1 MAEPSNRRVVRVSDV
16 TLAWEEA
23 RGTFTF
29 FGMPS
34 VAFWLDPSL
43 RNLLLPLARELG
55 RERYRRLV
63 IEHARL
69 GTAEDFHAMVTELG
83 TDFSS
88 GFLAWGRS
96 VGIAGWGAFELPAL
110 DATAGRA
117 TVIVRDPW
125 ELRLDPTRCEEYGC
139 PFILGKLEGIFGHA
153 LAGPCRGVD
162 TVRQAENGD
171 RWVEVALQR
180 VPEPVG
186 APRHHAVAIDVLP
199 VRGPDAP
206 AALGPIG
213 ALAGG
218 IAHAFNNRLAA
229 ILGSISLAMAHGD
242 PDGEQGRLLERAVS
256 HCHAARQLA
265 QQLLTF
271 SGRGEPRC
279 RPVAL
284 RDVVTSALE
293 RSVGDESRW
302 SVLVDIPR
310 DVPPVDADS
319 DQLELALS
327 ELVNNAC
334 EAMPDG
340 GTLTIAATALPA
352 VETGGHDRVQISVS
366 DTGGGLV
373 DLAHRH
379 AFDLFFTTKPG
390 AAGMGLSVAYAIAE
404 RHGGALELDAMGP
417 GGGAIARLTLP
428 AAVPRAAEERE
439 RDSVAGL
446 PRGVAV
452 LLVDDDAGVLEV
464 GRDMLAFL
472 GCEVDVASG
481 ADEAIARYREAFDRG
496 RAPDIVVLDLV
507 MPGPASG
514 LDVLAALVAID
525 PRVRVIV
532 SSGYFDEPVTANP
545 GAERIAAVLPKPYL
559 LSELK
564 AAITLA
570 LAVE

>member
-29 FGMPS
+29 FGIPS
-34 VAFWLDPSL
+34 VSFWLDPSL

-83 TDFSS
+83 TDFRT

-96 VGIAGWGAFELPAL
+96 VGIAGWGAFELPVL
-110 DATAGRA
+110 DVAAGRA
-117 TVIVRDPW
+117 TVVVRDPW
-125 ELRLDPTRCEEYGC
+125 ELRLDTARQDDYGC
-139 PFILGKLEGIFGHA
+139 PFILGKLEGIFGYA

-162 TVRQAENGD
+162 TVRQAANGD
-171 RWVEVALQR
+171 HWVEVELER
-180 VPEPVG
+180 VPALAG
-186 APRHHAVAIDVLP
+186 APRHHAAAIDVLP

-206 AALGPIG
+206 MALGPIG
-213 ALAGG
+213 TLAGG

-242 PDGEQGRLLERAVS
+242 PDGEQGRLLARAVS
-256 HCHAARQLA
+256 HCHVARQLA

-293 RSVGDESRW
+293 RSVGDASRW
-302 SVLVDIPR
+302 TVMVDIPR
-310 DVPPVDADS
+310 DIPCVHADS
-319 DQLELALS
+319 DQLELALT
-327 ELVNNAC
+327 ELMNNAC

-340 GTLTIAATALPA
+340 GTLAIAATTLPEL
-352 VETGGHDRVQISVS
+352 ETHGGDRVQISVS
-366 DTGGGLV
+366 DTGGGLAE
-373 DLAHRH
+373 LAHRH

-404 RHGGALELDAMGP
+404 RHGGALELDAIGP
-417 GGGAIARLTLP
+417 AGGAVARLTLP
-428 AAVPRAAEERE
+428 AAAPPKVEERE
-439 RDSVAGL
+439 RDARTGM
-446 PRGVAV
+446 PRGLTV

-472 GCEVDVASG
+472 GCEVEVASG
-481 ADEAIARYREAFDRG
+481 ADEAIARYRAAFDRG
-496 RAPDIVVLDLV
+496 HAPDVVVLDLV

-514 LDVLAALVAID
+514 LDVLAALVALD
-525 PRVRVIV
+525 PRARVIV
-532 SSGYFDEPVTANP
+532 SSGYFDEPVTTNP

-559 LSELK
+559 LSELE
-564 AAITLA
+564 AAISLA
-570 LAVE
+570 LAAV